1 MITVRGCDE
10 DGTSTA
16 QQWSVVGDTWIV
28 GCAMPESMIYPELN
42 AESPDAMHLDR
53 TSELGIYERGCG
65 LDATLCA
72 FGHDEYMYQV
82 LAQNEGVRL
91 PREAL
96 YVIRYHSLY
105 PWHDA
110 DCYTALEDDFDRAA
124 KGWVRLF
131 NQHDL
136 YTKEARTYTEA
147 EMAEMRMYYSGLIA
161 KYLPEELDW

>member
-72 FGHDEYMYQV
+72 FGHDEYMYNV
-82 LAQNEGVRL
+82 LVGNNCPIPEEG
-91 PREAL
+91 L
-96 YVIRYHSLY
+96 YMIRFHSFY
-105 PWHDA
+105 PWHKERE
-110 DCYTALEDDFDRAA
+110 YTWMENEKDREMMPWVLE
-124 KGWVRLF
+124 F
-131 NQHDL
+131 NKFDL
-136 YTKEARTYTEA
+136 YSKADEYPDIEKCRL
-147 EMAEMRMYYSGLIA
+147 YYEVFFLQSRF
-161 KYLPEELDW
+161 